1 MSNYFVSSFM
11 FKSGVAGPA
20 AGSWVS
26 REQTEGLYSSES
38 GWIPAGV
45 GKGPTTLGNLKLTKR
60 RPTWS
65 HSRAEDRMLG
75 VYFKDLSDHWK
86 AGNSV

>member
-1 MSNYFVSSFM
+1 MFNNYLSSFM
-11 FKSGVAGPA
+11 FKSGFAGPG
-20 AGSWVS
+20 AGSWV
-26 REQTEGLYSSES
+26 RRDQTEGFYSS
-38 GWIPAGV
+38 V
-45 GKGPTTLGNLKLTKR
+45 KFCKGPTTLGNLKLTKR